1 MHYLCTV
8 KYNLF
13 SKDMLYKTLV
23 QVYSSEFCE
32 ISKNTFFTEHLRTAA
47 SGQVFGLH
55 NLRFFKNAATDGSP
69 LRLLSSLKKY
79 SLFTVPK
86 SHRKSHFGNYFLAS
100 SRIHN

>member
-1 MHYLCTV
+1 
-8 KYNLF
+8 
-13 SKDMLYKTLV
+13 MLYKTLV
-23 QVYSSEFCE
+23 QVFSSEFCE

-55 NLRFFKNAATDGSP
+55 NLTFKNAATDGSP

-86 SHRKSHFGNYFLAS
+86 SHRKSHFSN
-100 SRIHN
+100 